1 MRFRED
7 CVFCVCVC
15 LLVGVCMVTGD
26 SMMEENQARTSLINV
41 SDGLW
46 HRASVRRLSVSC
58 STSQAAQ

>member
-1 MRFRED
+1 MHLSDD

-15 LLVGVCMVTGD
+15 LLVGVVAGD
-26 SMMEENQARTSLINV
+26 SMMEEDRARTSLINV

-46 HRASVRRLSVSC
+46 HWAAVRRLSVSC